1 MKVKIKKTHPNA
13 QIPFKHYEDD
23 HCYDCIAT
31 SCEEIAPNVYK
42 YGLGIAV
49 QIDSEYI
56 RVMRKGGYVLSF
68 DLRARSSIHKT
79 GMILS
84 NGTGTI
90 DEGYTNEISAVF
102 YHVVPSLPRYK
113 EGDRICQI
121 KIGMTPKT
129 DFIEVNELE
138 ERERG
143 LNGYGS
149 TDKGINQ

>member
-1 MKVKIKKTHPNA
+1 MKVKFKKTHPDA
-13 QIPFKHYEDD
+13 KIPVKHYDD
-23 HCYDCIAT
+23 DFCYDLYAT

-42 YGLGIAV
+42 YGLGLAF
-49 QIDSEYI
+49 QIDEDYI
-56 RVMRKGGYVLSF
+56 KTMRKGGYVLSI
-68 DLRARSSIHKT
+68 DIRPRSSIWKT

-113 EGDRICQI
+113 EGDKICQI
-121 KIGMTPKT
+121 KIGMTPKI